1 MKTLRNLF
9 LVTTLLIASGNLFAV
24 SPIDISNVHDDEI
37 AAKANKTLQ
46 RSVMALDNVMKDPE
60 NSIPPSLISQSEG
73 IVIFP
78 NAFKLALG
86 AAGGQGGR
94 GVALVRQEDGSW
106 SNPLFVTL
114 GEGSIGLQIGAQR
127 SDIVLLFK
135 DRNDIFA
142 IDEAGIILGTVIG
155 VAAGPESKELSA
167 ATDINFESEIYS
179 YQYSKGLFAGIS
191 LNGGILSNS
200 QGYNES
206 FYWLD
211 DASTYYIFNGIEAPY
226 NDEVYD
232 LIEALTMYDE

>member
-1 MKTLRNLF
+1 MKTSRNLF
-9 LVTTLLIASGNLFAV
+9 LVTTLLIASGILFAV
-24 SPIDISNVHDDEI
+24 SPIDTSNVHDDEI
-37 AAKANKTLQ
+37 AVKANRTLQ

-142 IDEAGIILGTVIG
+142 IDEAGILLGTGIG
-155 VAAGPESKELSA
+155 VAAGPESKELSV

-206 FYWLD
+206 FYWMD
-211 DASTYYIFNGIEAPY
+211 DASTYDIFDGIEAPY

-232 LIEALTMYDE
+232 LIEALAMYDE

>member
-1 MKTLRNLF
+1 MDT
-9 LVTTLLIASGNLFAV
+9 
-24 SPIDISNVHDDEI
+24 SNVHDDEI
-37 AAKANKTLQ
+37 AVKANRTLQ
-46 RSVMALDNVMKDPE
+46 RSAMALDNVMKDPE